1 MILDLIIV
9 RHGISC
15 ANVWRKKRFG
25 FHMLYPDP
33 ELTNEGVGQTKAVA
47 GLLQS
52 NITARWGSEPYTLA
66 SSQLIRATE
75 TAFYMLAESTNK
87 PINIFPYIGEK
98 GITYDNYALEK
109 HEQYK
114 IMSKRNP
121 ETVHAL
127 SKGRDLR
134 DSQNMYTK
142 SNWDK
147 FIVWATEN
155 PEQFE
160 HGSDGHYRAV
170 IFTHSKLI
178 KSVFPL
184 PGDEYMAN
192 NDGLHTIINTEKL
205 VAKPRFEYWPMS
217 HKLGTRKNNTDN
229 DGCMLSTSVPI
240 RKNSRKNS
248 SIHENRALMGHFG
261 GLRKTRKIAPRKT

>member
-1 MILDLIIV
+1 
-9 RHGISC
+9 
-15 ANVWRKKRFG
+15 
-25 FHMLYPDP
+25 MLYPDP
-33 ELTNEGVGQTKAVA
+33 ELTNEGVEQTKQVA
-47 GLLQS
+47 DLLQS
-52 NITARWGSEPYTLA
+52 NISARWGSEPYTLA
-66 SSQLIRATE
+66 SSQLIRAAE
-75 TAFYMLAESTNK
+75 TAFYMLAKSTNK

-98 GITYDNYALEK
+98 GITYDNYAIEK

-114 IMSKRNP
+114 FMSKRNP
-121 ETVHAL
+121 EIVHAL

-178 KSVFPL
+178 KSAFPL
-184 PGDEYMAN
+184 PGDEYMGN

-217 HKLGTRKNNTDN
+217 HKLGTRKIDADN
-229 DGCMLSTSVPI
+229 DGCMLSTGVPT
-240 RKNSRKNS
+240 RKNS
-248 SIHENRALMGHFG
+248 SVHENRALMGHFG
-261 GLRKTRKIAPRKT
+261 GVRKTRKTTRRKT